1 MKPLWKRPL
10 LALALAAAGS
20 LSSRS
25 AGCSEG
31 SGPCRPS
38 GSSAGRTVTAARE
51 FVPYFSLEFMRVT
64 RCRALRKGSSS
75 RISKRPPNSA

>member
-20 LSSRS
+20 LSSSS

-31 SGPCRPS
+31 SGPCFAYLQFCRKNSDCCSGVCAPFFPVYACDSMPS
-38 GSSAGRTVTAARE
+38 VAQGKLVTH
-51 FVPYFSLEFMRVT
+51 
-64 RCRALRKGSSS
+64 
-75 RISKRPPNSA
+75 

>member
-31 SGPCRPS
+31 SGPCLAFGQFCRKNSDCCSGVCALFFPGVYACDSMPS
-38 GSSAGRTVTAARE
+38 VALGKLVTH
-51 FVPYFSLEFMRVT
+51 
-64 RCRALRKGSSS
+64 
-75 RISKRPPNSA
+75 